1 MTLAPRS
8 LFGRLTLLLVAVVAI
23 ATVSMILLFRQDRAA
38 LVARQFGDTKIAQLQ
53 AMRAALE
60 GAEGRA
66 TLGRIGREFGAR
78 IIPESERPA
87 LAHAGPPQTPLVAE
101 LEQRL
106 RAELGPGTEVR
117 ALPGRQQF
125 LVRLQAGG
133 TAYWAAFPMPAPREL
148 DGAPSRALAWSLA
161 IVLLLLATAYVSA
174 RYLARPLRQLNA
186 AVDEL
191 GRGGTPAPLPESG
204 PSEIAAVNRRFN
216 AMLANLRQIERDR
229 ALLLAGVSHDLR
241 TPLARLRLGVEMGGG
256 DDPAERAGMVADIEE
271 MDRIVGQ
278 FLDFARADDT
288 SGRELAELDP
298 IVQACV
304 DRYVAAGREIG
315 FRPGGVRPLPL
326 KPTAVSRLVANLVDN
341 ALAYGAPPVEVVTA
355 DGEAFATIEVRDR
368 GAGIAPDDVERLK
381 RPFTRASD
389 ARARADGAAGAGLGL
404 AIVERIAR
412 MHGGTLEILPRDGG
426 GTIARVRLATGR
438 ARDREAEPKSDLG

>member
-23 ATVSMILLFRQDRAA
+23 ATVAMILLFRQDRAA

-78 IIPESERPA
+78 IIPEAERPA
-87 LAHAGPPQTPLVAE
+87 LAHAGPPQSPLVAE

-133 TAYWAAFPMPAPREL
+133 AGYWAAFPMPAPREL

-278 FLDFARADDT
+278 FLDFARTDDD
-288 SGRELAELDP
+288 SAREIAELDP
-298 IVQACV
+298 IVRACV
-304 DRYVAAGREIG
+304 DRCVAAGREIG

-381 RPFTRASD
+381 RPFTRATD

-426 GTIARVRLATGR
+426 GTIARVTLATGR
-438 ARDREAEPKSDLG
+438 ARDRGAEPKSDPR

>member
-1 MTLAPRS
+1 VTLVPRS
-8 LFGRLTLLLVAVVAI
+8 LFGRLTMLLVAAVAI
-23 ATVSMILLFRQDRAA
+23 ATASMILLFRQDRAA
-38 LVARQFGDTKIAQLQ
+38 LIARQFGDTKIAQLQ

-66 TLGRIGREFGAR
+66 TVGRIGREFGAR
-78 IIPESERPA
+78 IVPESERPA
-87 LAHAGPPQTPLVAE
+87 LAHAGPPQGPLVAE
-101 LEQRL
+101 LERRL

-125 LVRLQAGG
+125 LVRLEAGG
-133 TAYWAAFPMPAPREL
+133 VGYWAAFPNPAPRDQ
-148 DGAPSRALAWSLA
+148 DGAPSRALVWSLA
-161 IVLLLLATAYVSA
+161 IVVLLLAAAYAFA
-174 RYLARPLRQLNA
+174 RYLARPLRQLNV

-191 GRGGTPAPLPESG
+191 GRGGTPSPLPETG
-204 PSEIAAVNRRFN
+204 PTEIAAVNRRFN
-216 AMLANLRQIERDR
+216 AMIANLRQIERDR

-278 FLDFARADDT
+278 FLDFARADED
-288 SGRELAELDP
+288 SAREIAEVDP

-326 KPTAVSRLVANLVDN
+326 KPTAVSRLVSNLVDN
-341 ALAYGAPPVEVVTA
+341 ALAYGAPPVDVATA
-355 DGEAFATIEVRDR
+355 DGDAFATIEVRDR
-368 GAGIAPDDVERLK
+368 GAGIAPGDVERLK

-438 ARDREAEPKSDLG
+438 FARATQRP